1 MMREYI
7 SWLGLFTT
15 TKDVSIALL
24 EINKLIGYQTAEEV
38 QDI

>member
-15 TKDVSIALL
+15 TKDVSFASRDNMQL
-24 EINKLIGYQTAEEV
+24 GYQAVEEV